1 MTDGKQQVR
10 IDVSRAVPIFAD
22 EAMVV
27 ARIKSKKNDGKNS
40 VSKEGHIEVLFLDQ
54 LSQPPRVLS
63 RVAMAKATAEGLH
76 KILGD
81 NLAKLGVELKSKKMP
96 KQPQKK
102 VEKKQDKGYLG

>member
-1 MTDGKQQVR
+1 MSDGKQVR

-54 LSQPPRVLS
+54 LSQPPRVIS
-63 RVAMAKATAEGLH
+63 RVAMARATAESLY
-76 KILGD
+76 KNLENNLG
-81 NLAKLGVELKSKKMP
+81 KLGVELKSKKMP

-102 VEKKQDKGYLG
+102 SEKKSEKNYLG